1 MPLMI
6 AVLTLFA
13 ALMAADADAA
23 TDAELLA
30 LAEMFSPIL
39 ILTKETS
46 RKWGDIIVT
55 KPEPVNIMGATSAE
69 NLRFRVSSS
78 ATGAKLGNIDSYLNW
93 DPPLANQLGN
103 PKVSFFQNQT
113 APMDSLMVKEMHSP
127 FDIENEGLR
136 LLAKVVAGTASGV
149 FFGAMSW
156 VLLSEAFRDDPYEDI
171 IWDGRLFFGTLY
183 VGSWVGFPIGVSS
196 VDPHDSL
203 GKTLLGSS
211 VAGLGVLGLVRA
223 IDIMRSTD
231 LSRLE
236 FIAPFVAPPI
246 ISIAISEK
254 SRNPPQARRISFGL
268 APTLN
273 GGLSA
278 SATLRF

>member
-1 MPLMI
+1 MPFVI
-6 AVLTLFA
+6 VALTLFA
-13 ALMAADADAA
+13 VLMAAEADAK
-23 TDAELLA
+23 TDDERLVKK
-30 LAEMFSPIL
+30 FSPIL
-39 ILTKETS
+39 MLTEDTG

-55 KPEPVNIMGATSAE
+55 KPKPMNIMGATSAE
-69 NLRFRVSSS
+69 NLRFRVFSS
-78 ATGAKLGNIDSYLNW
+78 AIGAKVGNIDSYLNW
-93 DPPLANQLGN
+93 DPPLVNQLGN
-103 PKVSFFQNQT
+103 PKGSFFQNQT
-113 APMDSLMVKEMHSP
+113 APMDSLMVKEMRSP

-136 LLAKVVAGTASGV
+136 FLAKVAAGTASGV

-171 IWDGRLFFGTLY
+171 ILDGRLFFGTLY

-203 GKTLLGSS
+203 GKTLLGSG

-236 FIAPFVAPPI
+236 FIAPFVVPPI
-246 ISIAISEK
+246 ISVAISEK
-254 SRNPPQARRISFGL
+254 SRKPPQAQRVSFGL
-268 APTLN
+268 SPTLN

-278 SATLRF
+278 VAQLRF